1 MSAGVRLHMCAADVI
16 LQDRVVKVGLIDL
29 QDLAREK
36 VPTNSQSPASKTL
49 YITFSYRLSILLM
62 HLLAVKRNPLA
73 HAVGAQHHEV
83 PPCHVAPCPNACSV
97 VLL

>member
-49 YITFSYRLSILLM
+49 YITHSATVYTS
-62 HLLAVKRNPLA
+62 HLHVVKRNPLA
-73 HAVGAQHHEV
+73 HAVGAQ
-83 PPCHVAPCPNACSV
+83 PIMSFSRRAT
-97 VLL
+97 

>member
-49 YITFSYRLSILLM
+49 YITHSATVYTVLLM

-73 HAVGAQHHEV
+73 HAVGAQ
-83 PPCHVAPCPNACSV
+83 PIMSFSRRAT
-97 VLL
+97 